1 MSHADRFMCTSC
13 SRTVAAFAVCIQS
26 VKRPPENK
34 FSSPVRHPVCA
45 WLIASRKK
53 REIFPKYSLENISLR
68 IVFFYNR
75 YAISIRISPYV
86 LI

>member
-1 MSHADRFMCTSC
+1 MTQISMILAGCR
-13 SRTVAAFAVCIQS
+13 
-26 VKRPPENK
+26 
-34 FSSPVRHPVCA
+34 VR
-45 WLIASRKK
+45 WERKWTRHK

-75 YAISIRISPYV
+75 YAISIRISPYE